1 MGTVHIDS
9 PPIVWKCDARVYH
22 TKTKFTI
29 FWQPCI
35 KNRTQAGKIPPVC
48 MPWLKPRAGGSQKIL
63 TVSLVIYFPALCKPI
78 KINKTSLNC
87 GGLWPCGWSAHFS
100 CRGLFALFYSQW
112 HISNKFL
119 QSRDKFS
126 LSSVSWKSSIR
137 LSVGGAL
144 SVVPL
149 AMKNP
154 FVKWLINQVW
164 AGKPLPFFFESSL
177 PMKNGG

>member
-87 GGLWPCGWSAHFS
+87 GPVVGVLTFHAEGCLRYFTLSGTYQISFFNPEISFLWA
-100 CRGLFALFYSQW
+100 QW
-112 HISNKFL
+112 AEKAVLDCLLVVHWH
-119 QSRDKFS
+119 R
-126 LSSVSWKSSIR
+126 
-137 LSVGGAL
+137 L

-154 FVKWLINQVW
+154 FVKWLINQEW
-164 AGKPLPFFFESSL
+164 AGKPLPFFF
-177 PMKNGG
+177 